1 VHKLLTSLGH
11 VSNLNL
17 ITFGRVSG
25 LSTFGRV
32 SNLITFSHISRLI
45 ALGRVSGLMNVARPF
60 KAGKQISSMSS
71 IASATLDPAP
81 AFNHRQPERCP
92 TFQPL
97 KNTDSTQQTAR
108 RIFMRALHL
117 TGSLPLRRSRDG
129 QIASSDQVARKREL
143 RLIKPL
149 L

>member
-1 VHKLLTSLGH
+1 MHKLLTSFDH

-17 ITFGRVSG
+17 IAFSRVSG
-25 LSTFGRV
+25 LHTFGHV
-32 SNLITFSHISRLI
+32 SGLITLGRLSHLT
-45 ALGRVSGLMNVARPF
+45 AFGRVSGLMNLARPF